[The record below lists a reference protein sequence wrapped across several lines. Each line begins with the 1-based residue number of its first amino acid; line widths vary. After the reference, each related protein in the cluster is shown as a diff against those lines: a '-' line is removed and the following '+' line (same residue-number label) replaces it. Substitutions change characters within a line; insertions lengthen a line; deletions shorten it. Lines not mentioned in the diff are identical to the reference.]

1 MSRPKRCCRI
11 YGEPVCRAFHP
22 TGRPCDAVCAPE
34 QVVLALEELEALRLS
49 DMEGLYHE
57 AAAQQ
62 MGVSRA
68 TFGRVLQEGRAKVAT
83 ALVRGMALT
92 IDGGNYEMSDQTGH
106 KCCGGKGHAA
116 KANETAAAEGSCGCG
131 GKGQGHG
138 HGQGKHAGGECLN
151 TAKPEGHTCCRT
163 KKPA

>member
-22 TGRPCDAVCAPE
+22 TGRPCDAASGAPGAG

-57 AAAQQ
+57 AAARQ

-92 IDGGNYEMSDQTGH
+92 IDGGNYEMSDQNGH

-116 KANETAAAEGSCGCG
+116 KAGETQAPTDGSCGCG
-131 GKGQGHG
+131 GKGHG
-138 HGQGKHAGGECLN
+138 HREGGECQPQ
-151 TAKPEGHTCCRT
+151 AKPEGHTCCRT
-163 KKPA
+163 RKPA

>member
-1 MSRPKRCCRI
+1 MSRPKSCCRVH
-11 YGEPVCRAFHP
+11 GEPICRVFK
-22 TGRPCDAVCAPE
+22 PCGVSKRELE

-68 TFGRVLQEGRAKVAT
+68 TFGRVLQEGRAKVAM

-92 IDGGNYEMSDQTGH
+92 IDGGNYEMSEQTGH
-106 KCCGGKGHAA
+106 TCCGGKGHAA
-116 KANETAAAEGSCGCG
+116 KTGETQAPTGGSCDCG
-131 GKGQGHG
+131 GKGHG
-138 HGQGKHAGGECLN
+138 HREGGECQ
-151 TAKPEGHTCCRT
+151 TPAKPEGHTCCRT

>member
-22 TGRPCDAVCAPE
+22 TGRPCDAARAPE

-57 AAAQQ
+57 AAAQH

-83 ALVRGMALT
+83 ALVRGMTLT

-116 KANETAAAEGSCGCG
+116 KANETVAAEGSCGCG

-138 HGQGKHAGGECLN
+138 HGKHAGGECLN

>member
-1 MSRPKRCCRI
+1 MPRPKRCCRI

-22 TGRPCDAVCAPE
+22 TGRPCDAAARAPE

-57 AAAQQ
+57 AAAQR

-92 IDGGNYEMSDQTGH
+92 IDGGCYEMSDQTGH
-106 KCCGGKGHAA
+106 KCCGGKGHGA
-116 KANETAAAEGSCGCG
+116 KANETAASEGSCGCG
-131 GKGQGHG
+131 GKGHGHG
-138 HGQGKHAGGECLN
+138 HGKHAGGECL
-151 TAKPEGHTCCRT
+151 TQAKPEGHTCCRT
-163 KKPA
+163 RKPA